1 MVALVQMAVDHEPV
15 QLWIGLVRL
24 IIGGDDDR
32 HVVDADTA
40 AALVADIGLDDLLV
54 DVLGD
59 GVPGIVPL
67 GHDIGNGCHDG
78 RQIFYALSVRTHGQ
92 TLVSVC
98 VENIIPHIPSICNRL
113 RPFVED
119 GFFSLPFAADLL

>member
-24 IIGGDDDR
+24 II
-32 HVVDADTA
+32 

-67 GHDIGNGCHDG
+67 GHDIGNRCHDG

-119 GFFSLPFAADLL
+119 GFFSLPFAARLL